1 MIYIQ
6 NIPLDRN
13 NHIMEELAIMEGIK
27 EEANRFVKM
36 KINMSVKEI
45 MDNCDLVIGKIISY
59 EIKAKKIT

>member
-13 NHIMEELAIMEGIK
+13 NEIMAELYVMESIK
-27 EEANRFVKM
+27 EEAQRFKEM

-45 MDNCDLVIGKIISY
+45 M
-59 EIKAKKIT
+59 